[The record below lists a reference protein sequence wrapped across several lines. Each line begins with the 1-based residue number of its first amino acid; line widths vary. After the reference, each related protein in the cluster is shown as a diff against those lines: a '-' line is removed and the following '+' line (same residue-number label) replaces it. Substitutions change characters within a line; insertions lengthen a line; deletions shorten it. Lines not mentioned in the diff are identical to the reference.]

1 MRVDAVDNTNFRM
14 ALKLNPDKMPAKLRE
29 MSMENIIRLNQLGE
43 KIKDIKLNDVVFEDS
58 FVPQV
63 KSADASVKKDFF
75 KELKK
80 EEGYLGKAYEIPC
93 GMCGETAGG
102 FFPDEPKIF
111 REIYKEDASKEYKEF
126 KKLHQIDQAGELSRL
141 LEKKDVTDMINKAKQ
156 ESDAKLKAYIE
167 KQKKEIYNT
176 AFDEIVSK
184 YEFVTQEAEKVNKKS
199 WWKSIFG

>member
-1 MRVDAVDNTNFRM
+1 MRVNAVDNTNFQM
-14 ALKLNPDKMPAKLRE
+14 ALKLNPEKMPEKLKE
-29 MSMENIIRLNQLGE
+29 MPMENIIRLNQLGE
-43 KIKDIKLNDVVFEDS
+43 KIKDIKLYDVVFEDN

-141 LEKKDVTDMINKAKQ
+141 LELRDLRIMIEQEKEKSQLEVNKLMEEA
-156 ESDAKLKAYIE
+156 
-167 KQKKEIYNT
+167 KKEQSRKAVNELM
-176 AFDEIVSK
+176 DK
-184 YEFVTQEAEKVNKKS
+184 YAEEKPVQPKKKWFLKFWGS
-199 WWKSIFG
+199 

>member
-1 MRVDAVDNTNFRM
+1 MRVDTVDNTNFRM

-43 KIKDIKLNDVVFEDS
+43 KIKDIKLYDVVFEDS

-75 KELKK
+75 KEFKK
-80 EEGYLGKAYEIPC
+80 EEEYLGKACEIPC
-93 GMCGETAGG
+93 GMSGETAGG

-141 LEKKDVTDMINKAKQ
+141 LEKKDVMINKAKQ

-176 AFDEIVSK
+176 AFDEKVSK
-184 YEFVTQEAEKVNKKS
+184 YEFVTQEAEKVNEKS

>member
-43 KIKDIKLNDVVFEDS
+43 KIKDIKLYDVVFEDS

-75 KELKK
+75 KEFKK
-80 EEGYLGKAYEIPC
+80 EEEYLGKACEVPC
-93 GMCGETAGG
+93 GMSCETAGG

-141 LEKKDVTDMINKAKQ
+141 LEKKDVMINKAKQ

-176 AFDEIVSK
+176 AFDEKVSK
-184 YEFVTQEAEKVNKKS
+184 YEFVTQEAEKVNEKS